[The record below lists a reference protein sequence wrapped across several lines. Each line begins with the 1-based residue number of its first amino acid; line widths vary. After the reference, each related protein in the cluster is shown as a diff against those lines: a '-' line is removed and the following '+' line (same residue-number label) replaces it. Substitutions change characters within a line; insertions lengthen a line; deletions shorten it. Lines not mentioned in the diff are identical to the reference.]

1 MSASASA
8 QENVLLETWG
18 QKLDLTIPSSE
29 TLSTWELD
37 SKDKREIMMG
47 WTCCYRK
54 ELINY
59 AQTEHSQKLIESSL
73 RENPRRLQY
82 TLVEP
87 INDFQWGAFVTL
99 QLLDMYSTYKGLQ
112 YDCVYEANPIMGEQP
127 SVMKMGITKAV
138 VLYPAITSER
148 NNRELSKQ
156 NMQDINSLMTI
167 VILNNMSVVN
177 RAKRNCTKR
186 P

>member
-1 MSASASA
+1 M
-8 QENVLLETWG
+8 
-18 QKLDLTIPSSE
+18 
-29 TLSTWELD
+29 
-37 SKDKREIMMG
+37 
-47 WTCCYRK
+47 
-54 ELINY
+54 
-59 AQTEHSQKLIESSL
+59 IESSL

-99 QLLDMYSTYKGLQ
+99 QFLDIYTTYKGLQ

-127 SVMKMGITKAV
+127 SVMKMGITKFV
-138 VLYPAITSER
+138 VLYPAVTAER

>member
-1 MSASASA
+1 
-8 QENVLLETWG
+8 
-18 QKLDLTIPSSE
+18 
-29 TLSTWELD
+29 
-37 SKDKREIMMG
+37 
-47 WTCCYRK
+47 
-54 ELINY
+54 
-59 AQTEHSQKLIESSL
+59 
-73 RENPRRLQY
+73 
-82 TLVEP
+82 
-87 INDFQWGAFVTL
+87 
-99 QLLDMYSTYKGLQ
+99 
-112 YDCVYEANPIMGEQP
+112 MGEQP